1 MKKFFALATTAF
13 ALVALTGPA
22 TQAQQVISFPVEGI
36 TVGEPG
42 ETIVVATETV
52 PVEHI
57 GWVCSGRAS
66 TVNNGSV
73 HPGNDLHIVSGSSSV
88 TIENV
93 ENVPSM
99 GYEIEENMVLGDTIT
114 VSITLGADGI
124 SSGGFVISF
133 SECAEQVSISLPP
146 TIVDVPTTIA
156 EPSATTTPEPSGP
169 TVVQSTTTIDV
180 IAATTAPAPAG
191 PSATLPVTGTSTT
204 YMIASSGLAL
214 LGAGIALLALVQLTA
229 SRVKVSRVRS
239 K

>member
-13 ALVALTGPA
+13 ALVAFTGPA
-22 TQAQQVISFPVEGI
+22 TLAQQVISFPVEGI

-52 PVEHI
+52 PTEHI

-66 TVNNGSV
+66 TVNNGSI
-73 HPGNDLHIVSGSSSV
+73 HPGNDLHIVSGNSEI

-93 ENVPSM
+93 EDIPSM
-99 GYEIEENMVLGDTIT
+99 GHEIEQVMVLGDTIT
-114 VSITLGADGI
+114 VSITLGSDGI

-133 SECAEQVSISLPP
+133 SECAEQVSISVPP
-146 TIVDVPTTIA
+146 TIVDVPTTVA
-156 EPSATTTPEPSGP
+156 VPTTAPEPSGP
-169 TVVQSTTTIDV
+169 TVVESTTSIV
-180 IAATTAPAPAG
+180 VSPVTTAPAPAG
-191 PSATLPVTGTSTT
+191 PTATLPVTGTSTT

>member
-1 MKKFFALATTAF
+1 MKKFFALASTAF
-13 ALVALTGPA
+13 ALVAITGPA
-22 TQAQQVISFPVEGI
+22 TLAQQVISFPVEGI

-42 ETIVVATETV
+42 ETIVVATEAV
-52 PVEHI
+52 PAEHI

-66 TVNNGSV
+66 TVNNGSI
-73 HPGNDLHIVSGSSSV
+73 HPGNDLHIVSGDSKITV
-88 TIENV
+88 ENV
-93 ENVPSM
+93 EDIPSM
-99 GYEIEENMVLGDTIT
+99 GHEIEQVMVLGDTIT
-114 VSITLGADGI
+114 VSITLGSDGI

-146 TIVDVPTTIA
+146 TIVDVPTTVPA
-156 EPSATTTPEPSGP
+156 PTATTAPEPSGP
-169 TVVQSTTTIDV
+169 TVVESTTSIV
-180 IAATTAPAPAG
+180 VSPVTTAPAPAG

>member
-1 MKKFFALATTAF
+1 MKKFFALATTVF
-13 ALVALTGPA
+13 ALVALA
-22 TQAQQVISFPVEGI
+22 TTAASAQQVISFPVEGI
-36 TVGEPG
+36 TRGNPG
-42 ETIVVATETV
+42 ETIVVATEAV
-52 PVEHI
+52 PSEHI

-66 TVNNGSV
+66 TVNNGSI
-73 HPGNDLHIVSGSSSV
+73 HPGNDLHIVSGTSTV

-133 SECAEQVSISLPP
+133 SECQEEVSVSVPP
-146 TIVDVPTTIA
+146 PVVTVPETTVTPTTA
-156 EPSATTTPEPSGP
+156 PEPAGP
-169 TVVQSTTTIDV
+169 TVVESTTTTV
-180 IAATTAPAPAG
+180 AVASPVTTAPAPAG

-229 SRVKVSRVRS
+229 SRVNVTRVRS